1 MTCTFSWYAVGMN
14 FRFASTPRRLG
25 AFSGPLHNPNPQGT
39 YAVFLC
45 SRAACGRTDGRDG
58 GFRTPA
64 VAGPAHPAGLTVAPG
79 CEWHLHGVEEP
90 PLDAVIR
97 LSAVHFEVVLTE
109 HQEVI
114 LMSVKLM
121 VLQRP
126 VLDSPVLGA
135 RTETPRGSP
144 SACFETVSLRAEL
157 HA

>member
-1 MTCTFSWYAVGMN
+1 MVPVLGDVAV
-14 FRFASTPRRLG
+14 
-25 AFSGPLHNPNPQGT
+25 
-39 YAVFLC
+39 V
-45 SRAACGRTDGRDG
+45 DE
-58 GFRTPA
+58 
-64 VAGPAHPAGLTVAPG
+64 VADI
-79 CEWHLHGVEEP
+79 ES
-90 PLDAVIR
+90 
-97 LSAVHFEVVLTE
+97 SAVHPQ